1 MQEAKRQLS
10 RIVGIDGYAGPSDLM
25 VVFGADADPR
35 LIALDLLAQAE
46 HGAGSLV
53 AGVSSSRAALD
64 AVAGEI
70 EREAGVLAAA
80 CSPTLAC

>member
-1 MQEAKRQLS
+1 
-10 RIVGIDGYAGPSDLM
+10 M

-35 LIALDLLAQAE
+35 LVALDLLAQAE

-70 EREAGVLAAA
+70 EREAASLAAA
-80 CSPTLAC
+80 ANRTRAC